1 MPIFLV
7 TGATGTVGSAL
18 VRLLAARGAT
28 VRAMSRHPE
37 RAGLPPGVEPY
48 AGDLNDPDAVE
59 KALAGVQRVFLLT
72 SGPDG
77 PRQDQIMASA
87 AAGRALAHLV
97 KLSVLGITEGA
108 ADPITQWHREGEDAL
123 LRSGVPSSFVRP
135 GAFMSNALNW
145 APSIAAYASVQAP
158 FGDLP
163 VACVDPVDI
172 AAVAYHLLVRP
183 GPAGTGY
190 PVTGPEAI
198 SPKGQAAVLADLLGK
213 TVQFTDLPP
222 EQARDQMIQ
231 YGMPGPLADAVIA
244 SMGSPRLGHGMTP
257 LPTVEQV
264 TGLRPRGFRDWAAA
278 HLAAFATPA
287 ANW

>member
-1 MPIFLV
+1 
-7 TGATGTVGSAL
+7 
-18 VRLLAARGAT
+18 
-28 VRAMSRHPE
+28 
-37 RAGLPPGVEPY
+37 
-48 AGDLNDPDAVE
+48 
-59 KALAGVQRVFLLT
+59 VFLLT

-108 ADPITQWHREGEDAL
+108 TDPITQWHREGEDAL

-183 GPAGTGY
+183 GPAGAGY

-213 TVQFTDLPP
+213 TVRFTGLSA
-222 EQARDQMIQ
+222 ERARDQMIQ
-231 YGMPGPLADAVIA
+231 YGMPALLADAVIA
-244 SMGSPRLGHGMTP
+244 SMGSPRLGRGQTP
-257 LPTVEQV
+257 LPTVEDV

-278 HLAAFATPA
+278 HLAAFVTPA

>member
-1 MPIFLV
+1 MPTFLV

-37 RAGLPPGVEPY
+37 RADLPPGVEPY
-48 AGDLNDPDAVE
+48 AGDLNDPGAVD
-59 KALAGVQRVFLLT
+59 KALAGIQRLFLLT
-72 SGPDG
+72 SGADG

-87 AAGRALAHLV
+87 AAGQAIGHLV

-108 ADPITQWHREGEDAL
+108 TDPITQWHRAGEHAL

-145 APSIAAYASVQAP
+145 APSIAANASVQAP

-163 VACVDPVDI
+163 VACVDPTDI

-198 SPKGQAAVLADLLGK
+198 SPKDQVAVLADLLGK
-213 TVQFTDLPP
+213 TVQFTDLLPG
-222 EQARDQMIQ
+222 QARDQMIQ

-244 SMGSPRLGHGMTP
+244 SMGSPLLGHGKTP

-264 TGLRPRGFRDWAAA
+264 TGLPPRGFRDWATA
-278 HLAAFATPA
+278 HLSAFAAPA